1 MYSQLGDWLGDP
13 IFTFSDPR
21 VPVRNLHFG
30 EFVGSCL
37 KIDRRG
43 GDPTDPGGDID
54 RWIFTGALEILVY
67 ASCSLATSHAVI
79 ELGLPRGA
87 ICWLPPGAC
96 ALQALRAQPES
107 SGHHVA
113 PPHLLRY
120 VRKGAE
126 DVC

>member
-1 MYSQLGDWLGDP
+1 MVL
-13 IFTFSDPR
+13 
-21 VPVRNLHFG
+21 
-30 EFVGSCL
+30 L